1 MKSLRAVRPLVEEE
15 EDDGDMLMS
24 SIRRGTE
31 DSDDEFNGLSF
42 GSLNAAQKK
51 MRLNKEENDSSNS
64 SSDDDSGSDSDTPQQ
79 TKHKNFKI
87 SASNTTKLSKKK
99 HKHAPTEASSKK
111 PVPRI
116 RKLEVNPKYQN
127 NLHQDIRFDT
137 AYGKADLQETRKN
150 YGFLDEYRQKEINDL
165 QRMIND
171 KKAFNRLSSYE
182 QNEIRDNLQ
191 SLKSRLDTLKNKDLE
206 FKVLDDYKKQQMEN
220 FRSGKQ
226 SNPYF
231 LKRSEQ
237 RKLIQK
243 AKFDRMKPVQREK
256 VMERKRKRKLG
267 KEFREL
273 EFRNQR
279 TD

>member
-1 MKSLRAVRPLVEEE
+1 MKPGRTIRPLIDDD
-15 EDDGDMLMS
+15 EDVLVS
-24 SIRRGTE
+24 SIRRKQE

-51 MRLNKEENDSSNS
+51 IRLGKGDSDSDSDSDNS
-64 SSDDDSGSDSDTPQQ
+64 ETGSDSEKP
-79 TKHKNFKI
+79 KRPMNRNFKI
-87 SASNTTKLSKKK
+87 SAANSTKVSKKK
-99 HKHAPTEASSKK
+99 HKHAPTETSSKK
-111 PVPRI
+111 PVSKI

-127 NLHQDIRFDT
+127 NLYQDIRFDT

-150 YGFLDEYRQKEINDL
+150 YGFLDDYRKKEINDL
-165 QRMIND
+165 QGMIND
-171 KKAFNRLSSYE
+171 KKAFNRLSYYE
-182 QNEIRDNLQ
+182 QNDVRDNLQ
-191 SLKSRLDTLKNKDLE
+191 SLKSRLDTLKNRDLE
-206 FKVLDDYKKQQMEN
+206 YKILDDYKKEQMEN

-231 LKRSEQ
+231 LKKSEQ

-243 AKFDRMKPVQREK
+243 AKFDSMKPAQREK

-273 EFRNQR
+273 EFRK
-279 TD
+279 